1 MKYDPSDPEKDEQSV
16 HLGKFHRLKDI
27 MSQPKKDEIIEGNI
41 VLVMFKLAWPLMISS
56 FLMTLYNL
64 VDTIWLGRLPGEEA
78 RYSVGAMGMS
88 WSVVFLMMGLGMGF
102 GIAALALIS
111 QHTGAKQ
118 FEEANRDAGQLYI
131 LAILFSMVVGVIGY
145 LLTPFF
151 LDFLTGSGAEAA
163 ALASYGTQYLQIIFL
178 GLPFMFMFFSFSFIL
193 RGWGDTITPMII
205 TAVSVFINIILDPI
219 LIFGFG
225 PIPKMGIQ
233 GAAIA
238 TVATRG
244 IGALIGLYLLFH
256 GNLGIRLKLSYL
268 IPDFT
273 KIKKLLS
280 IGIPASLGREG
291 SAMGFILIWYFINRL
306 PNQEIAAAAY
316 GSGNRILNI
325 TFLVMGGLAMA
336 MSTMVGQSLGAQKKG
351 RAEEVTKKGII
362 LLFGLMGAIAIVLFL
377 LRNILIAF
385 IIPGD
390 PAVIGEG
397 GNFLMIFALAM
408 PFFGVFRGIT
418 GVLEGSGHTVQQ
430 MILSLS
436 RLWALR
442 IPLVYIF
449 AFIIGWYSS
458 GVWLGMALSNVIAA
472 GLALFV
478 FSLGRWKEKVI
489 EEGPKSKFVIDDE
502 KGKDI

>member
-1 MKYDPSDPEKDEQSV
+1 MVFEDTYLHLKRKMGKPGKDEM
-16 HLGKFHRLKDI
+16 L
-27 MSQPKKDEIIEGNI
+27 EGNI
-41 VLVMFKLAWPLMISS
+41 ATVMFKLAWPLMISS

-64 VDTIWLGRLPGEEA
+64 VDTIWLGRLPGDEA
-78 RYSVGAMGMS
+78 TYSVGAMGMS
-88 WSVVFLMMGLGMGF
+88 WSIVFLMMGLGMGF
-102 GIAALALIS
+102 GVAALALIS
-111 QHTGAKQ
+111 QHTGARRY
-118 FEEANRDAGQLYI
+118 EEANRDAGQLYI
-131 LAILFSMVVGVIGY
+131 LSIIFSFIIGIIGY
-145 LLTPFF
+145 YFTPII
-151 LDFLTGSGAEAA
+151 LDFLTGSGEEAA
-163 ALASYGTQYLQIIFL
+163 ALAHYGTQYLQIIFL

-193 RGWGDTITPMII
+193 RGWGDTITPMKI
-205 TAVSVFINIILDPI
+205 TAISVSINIFLDPI

-244 IGALIGLYLLFH
+244 IGAFVGLYLLFR
-256 GNLGIRLKLSYL
+256 GDLGIKLKLSYL
-268 IPDFT
+268 KPNLT
-273 KIKKLLS
+273 KIKKLLA

-306 PNQEIAAAAY
+306 PNQEVAAAAY
-316 GSGNRILNI
+316 GAGNRILNI

-336 MSTMVGQSLGAQKKG
+336 MSTMVGQSLGADMKE
-351 RAEEVTKKGII
+351 RAEEVTKKGIL
-362 LLFGLMGAIAIVLFL
+362 LLFGLMGGIAIALFL

-385 IIPGD
+385 IIPGV
-390 PAVIGEG
+390 PEVIEEG

-436 RLWALR
+436 RLWGLR

-449 AFIIGWYSS
+449 AFVVGWYSS

-472 GLALFV
+472 ALALFI
-478 FSLGRWKEKVI
+478 FSLGRWKER
-489 EEGPKSKFVIDDE
+489 VIDKE
-502 KGKDI
+502 PKHVR